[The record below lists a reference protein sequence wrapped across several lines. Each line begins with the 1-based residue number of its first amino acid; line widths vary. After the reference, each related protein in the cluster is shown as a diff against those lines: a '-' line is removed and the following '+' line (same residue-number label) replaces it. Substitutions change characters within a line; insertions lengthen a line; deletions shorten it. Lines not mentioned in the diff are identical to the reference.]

1 MGLRPPPTFHSH
13 GALDAGFFCF
23 KGAESAM
30 WGPGAIE
37 QWHSED
43 ERITVTDL
51 ITGAVA
57 YLGMI
62 EDYLC
67 Q

>member
-1 MGLRPPPTFHSH
+1 
-13 GALDAGFFCF
+13 
-23 KGAESAM
+23 M

-43 ERITVTDL
+43 ERIAVTDL
-51 ITGAVA
+51 ITGARA

>member
-1 MGLRPPPTFHSH
+1 
-13 GALDAGFFCF
+13 
-23 KGAESAM
+23 M

-43 ERITVTDL
+43 ERIAVTDL
-51 ITGAVA
+51 IAGAVS
-57 YLGMI
+57 YRGMI

>member
-1 MGLRPPPTFHSH
+1 
-13 GALDAGFFCF
+13 
-23 KGAESAM
+23 M

-43 ERITVTDL
+43 ERIAVTDL
-51 ITGAVA
+51 TAGAVS